1 MAPAGRWQKNR
12 GASAPLDTQSDLAD
26 VTWYNKDKAG
36 AEDERR
42 KEIKRIKRAE
52 EDALSIALCVLRRH
66 RASLIYAAGLLPRL
80 ARSATRTRRRRR

>member
-1 MAPAGRWQKNR
+1 MAEEQRCAG
-12 GASAPLDTQSDLAD
+12 GALIAELTRSD

-52 EDALSIALCVLRRH
+52 EDALSIALFVCTLQVL
-66 RASLIYAAGLLPRL
+66 A
-80 ARSATRTRRRRR
+80 

>member
-12 GASAPLDTQSDLAD
+12 GAHALLGIQSDRVD

-52 EDALSIALCVLRRH
+52 EDALSIALCIS
-66 RASLIYAAGLLPRL
+66 RAPPR
-80 ARSATRTRRRRR
+80 